1 MTQEE
6 RTISQTVED
15 NTPMKEW
22 LVEYVGNQHNP
33 EDDEV
38 TVEMVIESMA
48 KEFPEFILALAEENW
63 IRGYQQALSD
73 VTEGEKLHKI
83 ELEKGNQSGAFVKDP
98 HLADHGYIT
107 EEDEQVAK
115 EETA

>member
-15 NTPMKEW
+15 DTPMKEW

-38 TVEMVIESMA
+38 TVEMVI
-48 KEFPEFILALAEENW
+48 
-63 IRGYQQALSD
+63 
-73 VTEGEKLHKI
+73 
-83 ELEKGNQSGAFVKDP
+83 
-98 HLADHGYIT
+98 
-107 EEDEQVAK
+107 
-115 EETA
+115 